1 MIKVINKPFNCY
13 YCFTTAMY
21 LAQFAFFLMYGHMR
35 IEINFNQILQIN
47 YILLK
52 NYDHWFRASKQSLF
66 NNNYRSVKVII
77 T

>member
-1 MIKVINKPFNCY
+1 MIKFINELFNCY
-13 YCFTTAMY
+13 YCFTTAMF
-21 LAQFAFFLMYGHMR
+21 LAQFAFFLMYSHMR

-47 YILLK
+47 YILK
-52 NYDHWFRASKQSLF
+52 NYDHWFHASKQSLL